1 MSSSARFT
9 VVTIQNRRE
18 RERAERHQLIID
30 AARELAEAEGWD
42 AVTTRRLADKV
53 EYSQPVLY
61 SHFAGKDAIVAAVA
75 RQGFTELAEDTRK
88 RASAAAGPHDALEAV
103 VLGYLA
109 FARANPATYY
119 AMFTATTELR
129 FAAEDTP
136 PELSEA
142 FAALRAPVIASAH
155 LAEHD
160 ADLQTELL
168 WSTLHGLATLQAAAR
183 IPAEGQ
189 PERIAL
195 LLRSLG
201 PRSRG
206 DGPETS

>member
-1 MSSSARFT
+1 MGT
-9 VVTIQNRRE
+9 KERRE
-18 RERAERHQLIID
+18 RERATRRAAIV
-30 AARELAEAEGWD
+30 ATARELAEQEGWD
-42 AVTTRRLADKV
+42 AVTTRRLAEHI

-75 RQGFTELAEDTRK
+75 RQGFAELAEDTRK

-109 FARANPATYY
+109 FARAYPATYY
-119 AMFTATTELR
+119 AMFTAATELR